1 MPRHLDKGND
11 CYALGWLVTD
21 ARREAVMAFGLS
33 RNPDWDRHVPNT
45 ASAHHALFRDGRDAV
60 EDLGRFYQLRLH
72 CARTNQ
78 GEPQDDAERSDWET
92 DRGREMLMIGFVK
105 PAPRKVLLLQRMS
118 KATLEWLQ
126 KLLGPVEWYKTLYP
140 SEQWE
145 RHGL

>member
-1 MPRHLDKGND
+1 MPRDLDNGND

-21 ARREAVMAFGLS
+21 ARREAVIAFGL
-33 RNPDWDRHVPNT
+33 PQDRDDVPHT
-45 ASAHHALFRDGRDAV
+45 ASDQHALFRDGRDSV
-60 EDLGRFYQLRLH
+60 EVLGQFYQLRLH

-78 GEPQDDAERSDWET
+78 GESQNDAEHPYWET
-92 DRGREMLMIGFVK
+92 DRGREILMIGFVK
-105 PAPRKVLLLQRMS
+105 PAPGKVLLLQRMS

-126 KLLGPVEWYKTLYP
+126 KLLGPVEWYKTLYS